1 MPLSSRLDA
10 RLGARLEGVWNGME
24 GSARK
29 RVRRSVEASRQTIL
43 EAAERALIAEGPH
56 GVKVQT
62 IARELGLTDAAI
74 HYHFGNR
81 EGLLEALL
89 RFSGRRF
96 VDDLTAAMEA
106 MDPDAFDPATAARM
120 LSDLY
125 DRRGTAKLVMWLS
138 LSGWSPSGAGMLE
151 PLAHGVHEWRSAQA
165 RQRDLPAP
173 DMDDSRRLIALLSA
187 LTFTQALTGKALLS
201 SVGLTGPSSDDLL
214 SWAASRLA

>member
-1 MPLSSRLDA
+1 
-10 RLGARLEGVWNGME
+10 ME

-96 VDDLTAAMEA
+96 VDDLTAAMDA
-106 MDPDAFDPATAARM
+106 MDPSALDPATAARM

-125 DRRGTAKLVMWLS
+125 DRRGTAKLVMWLT

-151 PLAHGVHEWRSAQA
+151 PLAVGVHEWRSDQA
-165 RQRDLPAP
+165 GQMGLPVPDL
-173 DMDDSRRLIALLSA
+173 DDSRRLIALLSA
-187 LTFTQALTGKALLS
+187 LTFTQALTGEALLS
-201 SVGLTGPSSDDLL
+201 SVGLADQTSDDLL
-214 SWAASRLA
+214 SWATSRLA

>member
-1 MPLSSRLDA
+1 
-10 RLGARLEGVWNGME
+10 ME
-24 GSARK
+24 GSGRK

-56 GVKVQT
+56 GVKVQL

-96 VDDLTAAMEA
+96 LDDLTAAMAA
-106 MDPDAFDPATAARM
+106 MDPAALDPATAARL

-151 PLAHGVHEWRSAQA
+151 PLALGLHDWRSEQA
-165 RQRDLPAP
+165 RQRGLPVPDL
-173 DMDDSRRLIALLSA
+173 DDSRRLIALLSA
-187 LTFTQALTGKALLS
+187 LTFTQALTGEALPS
-201 SVGLTGPSSDDLL
+201 SVGLTDLSSEDLL
-214 SWAASRLA
+214 AWATSRLA

>member
-1 MPLSSRLDA
+1 
-10 RLGARLEGVWNGME
+10 ME
-24 GSARK
+24 GSGRK

-43 EAAERALIAEGPH
+43 EAAERALIAEGTH

-96 VDDLTAAMEA
+96 VEDLTTAMEGMHPA
-106 MDPDAFDPATAARM
+106 TFDPATAARM

-151 PLAHGVHEWRSAQA
+151 PLALGVHEWRSSQA
-165 RQRDLPAP
+165 CQVGLPAP
-173 DMDDSRRLIALLSA
+173 DLDDSRRLIALLSA
-187 LTFTQALTGKALLS
+187 LTFTQALTGEALPS
-201 SVGLTGPSSDDLL
+201 SVGLTNLSSSDLL